1 MKRLI
6 YLALIVLI
14 SGLPLFASSGHDHKK
29 PVHSIMH
36 ELASSMNLLKKAA
49 KRRDYRKAGMELKK
63 IAVAFKELDSVNP
76 SKGSKEEWDA
86 IHGEIIM
93 LAGQGVEACEKRDW
107 RRLNEIVELIEQ
119 QEIAGHFK
127 FR

>member
-6 YLALIVLI
+6 YLALIVFLC
-14 SGLPLFASSGHDHKK
+14 SLPLFSSSGHDHTK
-29 PVHSIMH
+29 PVHRIMH
-36 ELASSMNLLKKAA
+36 EIASSMNLLNKAA
-49 KRRDYRKAGMELKK
+49 KRRDYRKAKVELKK
-63 IAVAFKELDSVNP
+63 IAASFKELDAVNP
-76 SKGSKEEWDA
+76 RKGSKEEWDA

-107 RRLNEIVELIEQ
+107 RRLNEIVELIEE
-119 QEIAGHFK
+119 QETAGHFK